1 MRTIVMLPIAA
12 LSVFGCRND
21 DWKTTDTIEVISEAQ
36 SPDGKHVAT
45 VFSCSGGG
53 AAGYTYTN
61 VNLRIAAD
69 DFNQRDFLLGTHNW
83 NSFADIEV
91 RWKDAKNLEV
101 SYRWLGGNPDER
113 KMNNQTVPEK
123 GGVRVF
129 YVLKEDVPIP

>member
-1 MRTIVMLPIAA
+1 MRTIMILPIAA
-12 LSVFGCRND
+12 LFTLGCQNN
-21 DWKTTDTIEVISEAQ
+21 DWKTTDKVEVISEAK

-61 VNLRIAAD
+61 VNLRRATD
-69 DFNQRDFLLGTHNW
+69 DFNQRDFLLGKHNW

-91 RWKDAKNLEV
+91 LWNDAKNLEV
-101 SYRWLGGNPDER
+101 SYRWLGDNPDHQ

-129 YVLKEDVPIP
+129 YVLKEDVPMP